1 MLSGQVDGSLPQ
13 TTRPLCPRAE
23 TSLQALQ
30 NMPRV
35 LRDVEAL
42 RQEASFLREQMVLV
56 KEDIR
61 KFEQDTAQSMQVL
74 GLPSQRRFWIWEV
87 LRRPLSGRVLP
98 ASSLFSAHLTLARGC
113 GGHGAPQG
121 RHAAALA
128 QDARGGRGRGALPR
142 FPRPLA
148 PFPLRCW
155 WTSTR

>member
-1 MLSGQVDGSLPQ
+1 MLSREGQLWQRHDSERRDGRKAPAAERAPAPHIPLPGKALGIGLGGGGRLLSGQVDGSLPQ

-87 LRRPLSGRVLP
+87 LCADPSLAGSCQLLR
-98 ASSLFSAHLTLARGC
+98 SS
-113 GGHGAPQG
+113 AP
-121 RHAAALA
+121 
-128 QDARGGRGRGALPR
+128 
-142 FPRPLA
+142 
-148 PFPLRCW
+148 
-155 WTSTR
+155 T